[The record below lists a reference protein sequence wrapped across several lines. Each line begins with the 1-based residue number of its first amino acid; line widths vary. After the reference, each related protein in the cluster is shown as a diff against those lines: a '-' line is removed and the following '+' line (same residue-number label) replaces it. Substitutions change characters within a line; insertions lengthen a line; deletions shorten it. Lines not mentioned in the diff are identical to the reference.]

1 MAVAERLVVVGGIE
15 AVQAN
20 LDALAHHPLKDRQPL
35 WIAHAAAIGAIGT
48 ARYGAPFERSI
59 GIALQAF
66 FSGSAR
72 RRAQQIVGP
81 HARPLLAEQAE
92 SLLVIPKVH
101 GCRQL
106 AGDECAGFL
115 YLRNDLG
122 GQVQVG
128 LRTAQGHARPRRLDI
143 LITDERVEIDSE
155 VPHLHQLDPSS
166 AHVINDL
173 RRGWQGPMFD
183 DAAYA
188 VLCTHLCLS

>member
-1 MAVAERLVVVGGIE
+1 MVGSIE
-15 AVQAN
+15 AVETN
-20 LDALAHHPLKDRQPL
+20 LDTLVHHPLKDRQPL
-35 WIAHAAAIGAIGT
+35 GIAHAAAIGAIGT
-48 ARYGAPFERSI
+48 ARYGAPFERSV

-72 RRAQQIVGP
+72 RWTQQIVGP
-81 HARPLLAEQAE
+81 HARPLLAEQAK
-92 SLLVIPKVH
+92 SLLVIPEVH
-101 GCRQL
+101 GRRQL

-115 YLRNDLG
+115 YLRNDLR

-128 LRTAQGHARPRRLDI
+128 LRSPQGHARPRRFDI
-143 LITDERVEIDSE
+143 LIADKRIEIDSE

-166 AHVINDL
+166 AHVIDDL

-188 VLCTHLCLS
+188 VLCTHSRPRLISH